1 MHHDHHTVALGATY
15 GAAHAAYDERE
26 HLLARYRAEPSAQ
39 ARVTLLRAALD
50 AQGELERCRRSLAR
64 HLDYGRADRRRAHLV
79 RHVQAEARAAVSLG
93 PAACVALAVR
103 LAAELPE
110 AWQ

>member
-1 MHHDHHTVALGATY
+1 MHYDIHVVAIGATY
-15 GAAHAAYDERE
+15 GDAHDAYDSYEA
-26 HLLARYRAEPSAQ
+26 HCAAYRAETAPERRAQ
-39 ARVTLLRAALD
+39 HLRNALD

-64 HLDYGRADRRRAHLV
+64 QLDYGRADRRRASLV

-93 PAACVALAVR
+93 PAACVALAVK

>member
-15 GAAHAAYDERE
+15 GDAHAAYDERE
-26 HLLARYRAEPSAQ
+26 HLLAR
-39 ARVTLLRAALD
+39 
-50 AQGELERCRRSLAR
+50 
-64 HLDYGRADRRRAHLV
+64 GRADRRRYALV